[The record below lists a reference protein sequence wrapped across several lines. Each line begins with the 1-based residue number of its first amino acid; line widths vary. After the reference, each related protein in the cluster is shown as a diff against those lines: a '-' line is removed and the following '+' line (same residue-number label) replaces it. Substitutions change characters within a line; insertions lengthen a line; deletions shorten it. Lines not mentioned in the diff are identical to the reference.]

1 MCLLDAVAW
10 MAASGCT
17 RQDHF
22 SQCLCQT
29 LRCLRLPARTAAK
42 SEKYPG
48 RQAVLEWFSLSSRK
62 APYCGV
68 LARCHWQACSFMLNM
83 LVHETEEHSHKPPE
97 QPARCRNA
105 LQQFLQQN
113 LANASCISS
122 RGFTTFGTS
131 MPIASMWR
139 AIDSTVKIA

>member
-10 MAASGCT
+10 MVASGCT

-68 LARCHWQACSFMLNM
+68 LARCHWQACSFMRQKNTHINRRNSRRAAAMPCNIFCSKTLQM
-83 LVHETEEHSHKPPE
+83 QVVFRLVALPLLVL
-97 QPARCRNA
+97 RCR
-105 LQQFLQQN
+105 
-113 LANASCISS
+113 SCLC
-122 RGFTTFGTS
+122 GELL
-131 MPIASMWR
+131 
-139 AIDSTVKIA
+139 STRR